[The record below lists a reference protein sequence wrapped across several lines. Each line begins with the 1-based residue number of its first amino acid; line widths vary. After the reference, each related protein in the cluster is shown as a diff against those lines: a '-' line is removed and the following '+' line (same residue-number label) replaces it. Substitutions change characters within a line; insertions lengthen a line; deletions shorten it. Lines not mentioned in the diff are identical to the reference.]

1 MTLLYELTNFEMEL
15 RNERAMNACVKV
27 ANFPYIKTFE
37 DFDFSYQPSISKEQI
52 LDFRNLRFM
61 EKTENILLIG
71 TPGVGKTHLA
81 TSIGIEAAKNRNSTY
96 FINCN
101 DLILQLKRAH
111 LENRLETRLK
121 FFAKYKLY
129 ERNIPDLKPFEYSVQ
144 MKADTSYRVT
154 WWDTRA
160 ADKIAVGVIKS
171 DANASLKLR
180 TPPFKYDVACAIE
193 EIKQN

>member
-1 MTLLYELTNFEMEL
+1 MNNLETLKLDRIREYLDTYISMVNEGKKDMVEALYELTNFEMEL

-111 LENRLETRLK
+111 YKSQDNLTNLLQLSVLS
-121 FFAKYKLY
+121 FF
-129 ERNIPDLKPFEYSVQ
+129 RI
-144 MKADTSYRVT
+144 
-154 WWDTRA
+154 
-160 ADKIAVGVIKS
+160 
-171 DANASLKLR
+171 
-180 TPPFKYDVACAIE
+180 
-193 EIKQN
+193 

>member
-1 MTLLYELTNFEMEL
+1 MATNYNRLMNNLETLKLDRIREYLDTYISMVNEGKKDMVEALYELTNFEMEL

-81 TSIGIEAAKNRNSTY
+81 TSGDINWNRSSEKQKQY
-96 FINCN
+96 IFHK
-101 DLILQLKRAH
+101 LQ
-111 LENRLETRLK
+111 
-121 FFAKYKLY
+121 
-129 ERNIPDLKPFEYSVQ
+129 
-144 MKADTSYRVT
+144 
-154 WWDTRA
+154 
-160 ADKIAVGVIKS
+160 
-171 DANASLKLR
+171 
-180 TPPFKYDVACAIE
+180 
-193 EIKQN
+193 

>member
-1 MTLLYELTNFEMEL
+1 MVEALYELTNFEMEL

-101 DLILQLKRAH
+101 DLS
-111 LENRLETRLK
+111 
-121 FFAKYKLY
+121 
-129 ERNIPDLKPFEYSVQ
+129 YS
-144 MKADTSYRVT
+144 
-154 WWDTRA
+154 
-160 ADKIAVGVIKS
+160 
-171 DANASLKLR
+171 
-180 TPPFKYDVACAIE
+180 
-193 EIKQN
+193 